1 MGDPSGMYNYAMYM
15 LSIRG
20 KLGIQA
26 SRDLL
31 LKASDA
37 GCRLNP
43 AIFTKDVKKAQVFF
57 EKAAI
62 AGEPTAHT
70 FLAEMAFGGG
80 DERKGCRHSM
90 MAAKIGSEL

>member
-1 MGDPSGMYNYAMYM
+1 MYNYAMYM

-20 KLGIQA
+20 
-26 SRDLL
+26 
-31 LKASDA
+31 
-37 GCRLNP
+37 CRLANLEIGTFMYTGLNP
-43 AIFTKDVKKAQVFF
+43 AIFTKDVKKAQAYF

-90 MAAKIGSEL
+90 MAAKMGSEL